1 MEPKVR
7 LGRIRYINVLPIYFA
22 LDQAWVANGFA
33 VETGTPAELN
43 QRLRQGRLDVSAI
56 SSYEYGRH
64 HEHYI
69 MLPDLAI
76 ATRGDVGSVL
86 FFSRVPFHRLTGK
99 EVLLSAGSATSAA
112 LVKIVLAELYGARPL
127 YRVGPVTDRFLDGC
141 YGMLAIGDEALR
153 LQARG
158 CYPYF
163 LDLGRAWADLTGLP
177 FVFGVWAAR
186 RDFWQAHP
194 EAVHTVHR
202 TLVAAKKLGLEALPA
217 ICRQAAAIVPLAE
230 AELRAYFQRLNYD
243 LDADQQLGL
252 SAFFRFLHRYGELL
266 HLPALEFLPVSA
278 GLQE

>member
-1 MEPKVR
+1 MEPEVR

-22 LDQAWVANGFA
+22 LDQAWVANGFC
-33 VETGTPAELN
+33 VESGTPAELN

-56 SSYEYGRH
+56 SSFEYGRY
-64 HEHYI
+64 HEQY
-69 MLPDLAI
+69 MLLPDLAI
-76 ATRGDVGSVL
+76 ATWGDVGSVL

-153 LQARG
+153 LQAQG
-158 CYPYF
+158 GYPYF

-186 RDFWQAHP
+186 RAYFQAHP
-194 EAVHTVHR
+194 EAVHTVHQ
-202 TLVAAKKLGLEALPA
+202 TLLQAKALGLQALPA
-217 ICRQAAAIVPLAE
+217 ICQQAAKLIPLSP
-230 AELRAYFQRLNYD
+230 AELAAYFQRLNYD
-243 LDADQQLGL
+243 LGPQQQEGL
-252 SAFFRFLHRYGELL
+252 TTFFRFLHRYGELPS
-266 HLPALEFLPVSA
+266 LPPLRFIPQALA
-278 GLQE
+278 R

>member
-69 MLPDLAI
+69 LLPDLAI

-186 RDFWQAHP
+186 ASYFQENP
-194 EAVHTVHR
+194 EAVRTVHQ
-202 TLVAAKKLGLEALPA
+202 TLLAAKTLGLQALPA
-217 ICRQAAAIVPLAE
+217 ICRQAATVVPLRPE
-230 AELRAYFQRLNYD
+230 ELQAYFQRLDYD
-243 LDADQQLGL
+243 LQADQQEGL
-252 SAFFRFLHRYGELL
+252 TAFFRFLWRYGEFPT
-266 HLPALEFLPVSA
+266 LPPLRFI
-278 GLQE
+278 

>member
-1 MEPKVR
+1 MESKVR

-22 LDQAWVANGFA
+22 LDHAWVANGFQM
-33 VETGTPAELN
+33 ESGTPAELN
-43 QRLRQGRLDVSAI
+43 QLLHQGLLDVSAI
-56 SSYEYGRH
+56 SSFEYGRH
-64 HEHYI
+64 HEQYVL
-69 MLPDLAI
+69 LPDLAI
-76 ATRGDVGSVL
+76 ATKGDVGSVL

-194 EAVHTVHR
+194 RVVEAVYR
-202 TLVAAKKLGLEALPA
+202 TLMASKKLGLGALPT
-217 ICRQAAAIVPLAE
+217 ICRRAADLVPLSLE
-230 AELRAYFQRLNYD
+230 ELMAYFQRLNYD
-243 LDADQQLGL
+243 LDADQQEGL
-252 SAFFRFLHRYGELL
+252 SAFFRFLFRYGELPR
-266 HLPALEFLPVSA
+266 LPALEFLPISA
-278 GLQE
+278 GLTE